1 MTIITVIGVGI
12 LAALGGYSLG
22 YRVGQMSVVKALI
35 ESNTPVMVIDAA
47 TGEATTYRLT
57 QDPRGSVSE

>member
-22 YRVGQMSVVKALI
+22 YQLGQRSIVKALI
-35 ESNTPVMVIDAA
+35 EFNIPIMVVDAA
-47 TGEATTYRLT
+47 TGETTTYRLI
-57 QDPRGSVSE
+57 QDPRGSISE